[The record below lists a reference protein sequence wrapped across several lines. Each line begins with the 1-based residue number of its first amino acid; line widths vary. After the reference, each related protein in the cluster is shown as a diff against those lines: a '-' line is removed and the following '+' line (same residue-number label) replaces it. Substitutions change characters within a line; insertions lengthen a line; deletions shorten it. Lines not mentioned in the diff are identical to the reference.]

1 MTEDED
7 VIPSDRPLPDQVS
20 VLRWF
25 VFFGV
30 VFVGGVVA
38 LVLLLGEEGWQG
50 SASLSGVAEAME
62 AMSPAAKLLVF
73 GLYVSVCTTFLPLP
87 TSAVA
92 AAVSTHELAVAGTLW
107 GTTLLVA
114 TVGAVCSTLANL
126 NDYHLFT
133 WMLRSR
139 HVAKVRHTRTYEAS
153 AKWFARAPFFLLVVF
168 NLIPIPVDVIR
179 MLASTYRYPRVPFA
193 AANFVGRFLRYGII
207 AGVTYWASSRWE
219 NAGRIAVLSLL
230 AVALGL
236 GLGRLVARPLRRF
249 FSSDTNDSSSG
260 ESDSLG

>member
-1 MTEDED
+1 MTEDRS
-7 VIPSDRPLPDQVS
+7 VITSDHPLPDHVS

-25 VFFGV
+25 LFFGM
-30 VFVGGVVA
+30 VFVGGVAA
-38 LVLLLGEEGWQG
+38 LVVLLGEEGWKG
-50 SASLSGVAEAME
+50 SASIKGVAEAME
-62 AMSPAAKLLVF
+62 AMSAAAKLLVF
-73 GLYVSVCTTFLPLP
+73 GLYVSLCTTFLPLP

-92 AAVSTHELAVAGTLW
+92 AAVSTHDMAVVDSLW

-114 TVGAVCSTLANL
+114 TVGAMGSTLANL

-153 AKWFARAPFFLLVVF
+153 SRWFARMPFFLLVIF

-179 MLASTYRYPRVPFA
+179 MLATTYRYPRLHFA
-193 AANFVGRFLRYGII
+193 AANFLGRFLRYAII

-230 AVALGL
+230 GVALVL
-236 GLGRLVARPLRRF
+236 GMGRLLARPAKRI
-249 FSSDTNDSSSG
+249 FSGETNDSSSG
-260 ESDSLG
+260 ESDSVG